1 MDRAIYSVT
10 LRQICLQVIL
20 QVFISL
26 DKGFSMGS
34 FQDAL
39 RFLPP
44 SKFFVNKKSGVVTS
58 YRMSEACLK
67 VSSNEKSKPPLVF
80 LHGFN
85 GSSKSWSQQIS
96 YFNEN
101 VVIAIDAPGFGGSH
115 VVGDSMAA
123 IANETA
129 GLIRNLDLGPAI
141 IIGHSMG
148 GMQAQIIASKHP
160 DLCAGLVLSCTHKG
174 HAHPF
179 GTPLDKALMERIHQR
194 EMMDD
199 STYGR
204 IRIQKMLARDI
215 APEIFSFL
223 ASVAGEV
230 RAEGIISGGTAM
242 HHLDTTSLLKRIT
255 APVMILTGEKDIVV
269 SATAGAALRACLPDA
284 RHIQLTG
291 VGHAPYCEDVPQFNA
306 ALSRFLKSV

>member
-1 MDRAIYSVT
+1 
-10 LRQICLQVIL
+10 
-20 QVFISL
+20 
-26 DKGFSMGS
+26 MGS

-44 SKFFVNKKSGVVTS
+44 SKLYVNKKSGTVTS
-58 YRMSEACLK
+58 YRMSDAGLK
-67 VSSNEKSKPPLVF
+67 VSSNEKFKPALVL

-101 VVIAIDAPGFGGSH
+101 VVISIDAPGFGESD
-115 VVGDSMAA
+115 VVGESMAA

-129 GLIRNLDLGPAI
+129 GLIRNLNLGPAVL
-141 IIGHSMG
+141 IGHSMG

-194 EMMDD
+194 ETMDD

-223 ASVAGEV
+223 VSVAGDV
-230 RAEGIISGGTAM
+230 RVEGIISGGTAM
-242 HHLDTTSLLKRIT
+242 HHLDTTSLLKKIT
-255 APVMILTGEKDIVV
+255 APVMILNGEMDIVV
-269 SATAGAALRACLPDA
+269 SATAGAALRAELPNA
-284 RHIQLTG
+284 RHIQLAG

-306 ALSRFLKSV
+306 VLSRFLESI